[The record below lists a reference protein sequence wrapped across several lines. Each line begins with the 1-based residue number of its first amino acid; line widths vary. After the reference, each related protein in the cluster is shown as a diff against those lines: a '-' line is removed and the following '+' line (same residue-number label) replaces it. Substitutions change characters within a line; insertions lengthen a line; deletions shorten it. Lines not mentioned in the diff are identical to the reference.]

1 MTFLFPLQEW
11 ARAWLQFLPAN
22 SIKSW
27 AKLIAVFLVRNFSP
41 SKTSQVRSEINNFRQ
56 EDMKSLFN
64 AWDRYNNLLRLC
76 PFHGSDKWLLI
87 HSFYKCLIFSTRMN
101 LDTTVGGTL
110 MNNLQDVS
118 YNLIKNMEKIHHS
131 WGNARERSV
140 KAPQK
145 GGLYEVSQ
153 FYHMNAKVDMLY

>member
-1 MTFLFPLQEW
+1 
-11 ARAWLQFLPAN
+11 
-22 SIKSW
+22 
-27 AKLIAVFLVRNFSP
+27 
-41 SKTSQVRSEINNFRQ
+41 
-56 EDMKSLFN
+56 
-64 AWDRYNNLLRLC
+64 
-76 PFHGSDKWLLI
+76 
-87 HSFYKCLIFSTRMN
+87 MN
-101 LDTTVGGTL
+101 LDTAVGGTP
-110 MNNLQDVS
+110 MTNLQDVS